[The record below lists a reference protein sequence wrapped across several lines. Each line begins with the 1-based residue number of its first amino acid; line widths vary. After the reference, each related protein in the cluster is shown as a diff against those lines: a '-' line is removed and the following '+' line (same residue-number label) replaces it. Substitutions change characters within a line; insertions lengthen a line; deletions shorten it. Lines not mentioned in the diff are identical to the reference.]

1 MVTYSKLTS
10 IGSVKRE
17 EDDYLLC
24 ATKHTTWAYYTDNR
38 EVLKDFIV
46 IKYKLEDTVGVG
58 VNLDWGDTTVDG
70 GTGYHQD
77 AATSHKIR
85 IKIYNDGKKVYED
98 DLTGDK
104 GVIEA
109 QPYLINKAGLW
120 EVKVNSISEGECSKI
135 SGTSS
140 VGKFMARVPI
150 KEESSNGT
158 NNVTDN
164 GTDNA
169 TGEENYN
176 GVIFVGA
183 IVFLILGIRKMR
195 KGRGA

>member
-10 IGSVKRE
+10 IGTKKRT

-24 ATKHTTWAYYTDNR
+24 ATRHTTWAYYTDNR

-46 IKYKLEDTVGVG
+46 IKYKLEDTSGA
-58 VNLDWGDTTVDG
+58 LTWDG
-70 GTGYHQD
+70 GTSYHQD
-77 AATSHKIR
+77 SASQHKIR
-85 IKIYNDGKKVYED
+85 IKIYNNGKKVYED
-98 DLTGDK
+98 DLTGGA

-135 SGTSS
+135 SGTTS

-150 KEESSNGT
+150 KEEESSNGT
-158 NNVTDN
+158 AN

>member
-46 IKYKLEDTVGVG
+46 IKYKLEDTSGVF
-58 VNLDWGDTTVDG
+58 DWDG

-77 AATSHKIR
+77 AASSHKIR
-85 IKIYNDGKKVYED
+85 IKIYNNGKKVYED

-109 QPYLINKAGLW
+109 QPYLINKAGVW

-135 SGTSS
+135 SGTRSI
-140 VGKFMARVPI
+140 GKFMARVPI

-158 NNVTDN
+158 NNGTDN

>member
-10 IGSVKRE
+10 IGTNKRT

-24 ATKHTTWAYYTDNR
+24 ATRHTTWAYYTDNR

-46 IKYKLEDTVGVG
+46 IKYKLEDTSGA
-58 VNLDWGDTTVDG
+58 

-140 VGKFMARVPI
+140 VGKFMARVPV
-150 KEESSNGT
+150 KEEESSNGT
-158 NNVTDN
+158 ANGTDN